1 MPATSRIFCIG
12 ITKTFEKMN
21 KNNELFERVYEI
33 YGLPFVKNI
42 SQRIVQRYYD
52 DIKSK
57 LPEFFD
63 AYRGTSIKEYENIIT
78 NKTPPGK
85 WWTVSIRKA
94 LHYATF
100 SYVKAGQEER
110 GIVIMRHFCKT
121 DIETITPAYEEF
133 EIFQHT
139 YPNNTF
145 EFVPISEVI
154 DFIANTWMIKDS
166 KARDLLRK
174 EAQDE

>member
-1 MPATSRIFCIG
+1 MTQDYKQIKQLSTR
-12 ITKTFEKMN
+12 
-21 KNNELFERVYEI
+21 LYEI
-33 YGLPFVKNI
+33 YGAPVTKNI
-42 SQRIVQRYYD
+42 SQLIEQRVYD
-52 DIKSK
+52 GIKSK

-63 AYRGTSIKEYENIIT
+63 AYRGTSIEEYENIIT
-78 NKTPPGK
+78 NKTTPGK
-85 WWTVSIRKA
+85 WWTVSIKKA

-100 SYVKAGQEER
+100 SYFNDRQEK

-121 DIETITPAYEEF
+121 DIVTIRPDYEEF
-133 EIFQHT
+133 EISQHT

-145 EFVPISEVI
+145 NFVPISEVI

-166 KARDLLRK
+166 RLSNLLRK